1 MWAFLFEKW
10 PRIRTT
16 LCRNDQPPLHIV
28 TGVIEVP
35 WDIFNLPRE
44 LTSLA
49 IMQFTASPPSTKYI
63 ISSWRKGK
71 DFDFIKN
78 NNSIFNP
85 SQQTNDLF
93 VCTEIFPEILLSTT
107 MSGNNLK
114 PDVKNVTGLKHQP
127 KCVVTFTSIMNII
140 ISSSTT
146 RTATTR
152 TPSSSRGLFLR
163 KDPCLCPINPILNIT
178 ITIYAISTISDQNIL
193 GAQWEVFNNW
203 CQFNHST

>member
-1 MWAFLFEKW
+1 MSFFVWKMA
-10 PRIRTT
+10 RIWTT

-28 TGVIEVP
+28 RGVIEVP

-49 IMQFTASPPSTKYI
+49 IMQFTAPPPSTKYI

-71 DFDFIKN
+71 DFDFVKN

-93 VCTEIFPEILLSTT
+93 VCTEIFPKILLSTT

-114 PDVKNVTGLKHQP
+114 PDVKKRYRAQASAKMCGDFHQHHEHYHQQHHH
-127 KCVVTFTSIMNII
+127 KDCNHQNII
-140 ISSSTT
+140 KQRSVSEEGSLSL
-146 RTATTR
+146 
-152 TPSSSRGLFLR
+152 P
-163 KDPCLCPINPILNIT
+163 
-178 ITIYAISTISDQNIL
+178 
-193 GAQWEVFNNW
+193 
-203 CQFNHST
+203 H